1 VEEGGSQPVNDHFS
15 SLGQPGSYLGAV
27 YGKPRAASSMLEV
40 PEVMKMSR
48 GSADLMSNGAK
59 VLVDALLAPVG
70 KGKKLTG

>member
-1 VEEGGSQPVNDHFS
+1 
-15 SLGQPGSYLGAV
+15 V